1 VLPEDPRVEPTRTI
15 MEAQIKVGIDDDDD
29 KGEVVWRQEVLTNH
43 PIIFGHSAQSA
54 RPCPQNL
61 RHAKRVIMLHKSIKY
76 SELVHDRHS
85 HEIKKREQNRA
96 VSSRGAS
103 RGSGVRRGMDE
114 GMGKLAGRRRR
125 FESTSSPFSSLKDI
139 SCQGLNTRIV

>member
-1 VLPEDPRVEPTRTI
+1 MLSKDPRNEPTRDI
-15 MEAQIKVGIDDDDD
+15 METQINVGIDDCND
-29 KGEVVWRQEVLTNH
+29 EVVWRQEMLTNH
-43 PIIFGHSAQSA
+43 PLIFGHPAQSAQSF
-54 RPCPQNL
+54 PQNP

-76 SELVHDRHS
+76 NRLVHDGHS

-103 RGSGVRRGMDE
+103 RGSGVRRGMDK
-114 GMGKLAGRRRR
+114 GMGRLAGRRGRS
-125 FESTSSPFSSLKDI
+125 ESVSSPFSSLKDI

>member
-1 VLPEDPRVEPTRTI
+1 VLSKDPRVELTRAIT
-15 MEAQIKVGIDDDDD
+15 EAQIKVGIDGDD
-29 KGEVVWRQEVLTNH
+29 KDEVVWRQEVLTNH
-43 PIIFGHSAQSA
+43 SIIFGHSAQSA
-54 RPCPQNL
+54 RPSPQNL

-76 SELVHDRHS
+76 SKVVHDRHS

-103 RGSGVRRGMDE
+103 RGSGVRRGMDK
-114 GMGKLAGRRRR
+114 GMGRLAGRRGR
-125 FESTSSPFSSLKDI
+125 FESTSSPLSSLKDI